1 MSIKFQSLLYSKS
14 LQDYIIVKPR
24 YTHSIFVAY
33 VPCSV
38 GATTRKAA
46 SAELLKAN
54 GADEVFIDSGSIA
67 ADVEKAGK
75 FDKAYRSYT
84 WTVNLGSSE
93 IMKACL

>member
-1 MSIKFQSLLYSKS
+1 MGHQKCQSVFFGYFPS
-14 LQDYIIVKPR
+14 
-24 YTHSIFVAY
+24 FA
-33 VPCSV
+33 

-75 FDKAYRSYT
+75 FDKAKLSITLRCSNSI
-84 WTVNLGSSE
+84 V
-93 IMKACL
+93 